1 VNDKHGHLG
10 GACIGR
16 IPKYTGRRLPV
27 AARIV
32 QSPARIDPR
41 H

>member
-1 VNDKHGHLG
+1 MSDKHGHLG

-16 IPKYTGRRLPV
+16 IPKYTGRRLPE

-32 QSPARIDPR
+32 QSPAQIDPS